1 MKNLVRH
8 PAVLVLAAVVVALGL
23 AGSLPAQAQTPPDE
37 AIADVR
43 VRAEQGDA
51 NAQHGLGL
59 MYATGLGVPQDDA
72 EAMRWFR
79 LVAEQGNA
87 TAQYTQWSGTPMRP
101 LAYFHK
107 RFITLHPFAAAH
119 TAEQGENEM
128 FNRITPVPAAGTS
141 STLPTTSRRA
151 FGRRLGL
158 SAAGLALAGCS
169 ASEPSADSAPAEAA
183 VDQGFVPAQDAAS
196 QAALTPDAALTL
208 LTDGN
213 ARFVAGTPVSRDYS
227 DQIRA
232 TAAGQYPF
240 AVVLGCIDSRVPIET
255 VFDQGIGD
263 IFAARIAGNIVNTEV
278 LGSLEFA
285 CQLAEAKLVVVLGHT
300 SCGAVKGA
308 ISSARLGNL
317 TQLVQKIDPAVEA
330 IEGERDVNNAD
341 YVDGVA
347 EENVRMV
354 IAEIRRESSVLATME
369 QEREVRIV
377 GGMYD
382 VSTGVVRFI

>member
-1 MKNLVRH
+1 
-8 PAVLVLAAVVVALGL
+8 
-23 AGSLPAQAQTPPDE
+23 
-37 AIADVR
+37 
-43 VRAEQGDA
+43 
-51 NAQHGLGL
+51 
-59 MYATGLGVPQDDA
+59 
-72 EAMRWFR
+72 
-79 LVAEQGNA
+79 
-87 TAQYTQWSGTPMRP
+87 
-101 LAYFHK
+101 
-107 RFITLHPFAAAH
+107 
-119 TAEQGENEM
+119 M
-128 FNRITPVPAAGTS
+128 FNRITPVPAAGAS

-169 ASEPSADSAPAEAA
+169 APAPAPSADSAPAEPA

-196 QAALTPDAALTL
+196 QAAITPDAALTL
-208 LTDGN
+208 LADGN
-213 ARFVAGTPVSRDYS
+213 ARFVAGTPVRRNYS

-263 IFAARIAGNIVNTEV
+263 IFAARVAGNIVNTEL
-278 LGSLEFA
+278 LGSMEFA
-285 CQLAEAKLVVVLGHT
+285 CRLAGSKLVVVLGHT

-317 TQLVQKIDPAVEA
+317 TQLVQKIEPAVEA
-330 IEGERDVNNAD
+330 IEGERDVDNAD

-347 EENVRMV
+347 EENVRLV

-369 QEREVRIV
+369 EEREIRIV
-377 GGMYD
+377 GAVYD

>member
-1 MKNLVRH
+1 
-8 PAVLVLAAVVVALGL
+8 
-23 AGSLPAQAQTPPDE
+23 
-37 AIADVR
+37 
-43 VRAEQGDA
+43 
-51 NAQHGLGL
+51 
-59 MYATGLGVPQDDA
+59 
-72 EAMRWFR
+72 
-79 LVAEQGNA
+79 
-87 TAQYTQWSGTPMRP
+87 
-101 LAYFHK
+101 
-107 RFITLHPFAAAH
+107 
-119 TAEQGENEM
+119 M
-128 FNRITPVPAAGTS
+128 FNRITPVPATGTS
-141 STLPTTSRRA
+141 STLPTASRRA

-169 ASEPSADSAPAEAA
+169 ASEPSADSALAEAA

-196 QAALTPDAALTL
+196 QAAVTPDAALTL

-213 ARFVAGTPVSRDYS
+213 ARFVAGTPVRRDYS

-263 IFAARIAGNIVNTEV
+263 IFSARIAGNIVNTEL
-278 LGSLEFA
+278 LGSMEFA
-285 CQLAEAKLVVVLGHT
+285 CQLAGAKLVVVLGHT

-317 TQLVQKIDPAVEA
+317 TQLVQKIEPAVEA

-369 QEREVRIV
+369 EEREVRIV

>member
-1 MKNLVRH
+1 
-8 PAVLVLAAVVVALGL
+8 
-23 AGSLPAQAQTPPDE
+23 
-37 AIADVR
+37 
-43 VRAEQGDA
+43 
-51 NAQHGLGL
+51 
-59 MYATGLGVPQDDA
+59 
-72 EAMRWFR
+72 
-79 LVAEQGNA
+79 
-87 TAQYTQWSGTPMRP
+87 
-101 LAYFHK
+101 
-107 RFITLHPFAAAH
+107 
-119 TAEQGENEM
+119 M
-128 FNRITPVPAAGTS
+128 FNRITPVLAAGAS
-141 STLPTTSRRA
+141 STPPTASRRA
-151 FGRRLGL
+151 FGQRLGL

-183 VDQGFVPAQDAAS
+183 DDQEFAPAQDAAS
-196 QAALTPDAALTL
+196 QAAVTPDAALTL
-208 LTDGN
+208 LADGN
-213 ARFVAGTPVSRDYS
+213 ARFVAGTPVRRDYS

-263 IFAARIAGNIVNTEV
+263 IFAARVAGNIVNTEL
-278 LGSLEFA
+278 LGSMEFA
-285 CQLAEAKLVVVLGHT
+285 CQLAGSKLVVVLGHT

-317 TQLVQKIDPAVEA
+317 TQLVQKIEPAVEA
-330 IEGERDVNNAD
+330 NDGERDVDNAD

-354 IAEIRRESSVLATME
+354 MAEIRRESPVLAAME
-369 QEREVRIV
+369 EEGTIRIV

>member
-1 MKNLVRH
+1 
-8 PAVLVLAAVVVALGL
+8 
-23 AGSLPAQAQTPPDE
+23 
-37 AIADVR
+37 
-43 VRAEQGDA
+43 
-51 NAQHGLGL
+51 
-59 MYATGLGVPQDDA
+59 
-72 EAMRWFR
+72 
-79 LVAEQGNA
+79 
-87 TAQYTQWSGTPMRP
+87 
-101 LAYFHK
+101 
-107 RFITLHPFAAAH
+107 
-119 TAEQGENEM
+119 M
-128 FNRITPVPAAGTS
+128 FNRITPVPAAGAS
-141 STLPTTSRRA
+141 STPPTTSRRA

-158 SAAGLALAGCS
+158 SAAGLALAGCA
-169 ASEPSADSAPAEAA
+169 ASEPAADPAPAEADA
-183 VDQGFVPAQDAAS
+183 DQGFVPAQDAAS

-208 LTDGN
+208 LADGN
-213 ARFVAGTPVSRDYS
+213 ARFVAGTPARRDYG

-240 AVVLGCIDSRVPIET
+240 AVVLGCIDSRVPVET

-278 LGSLEFA
+278 LGSMEFA
-285 CQLAEAKLVVVLGHT
+285 CRLAGSKLVVVLGHT

-330 IEGERDVNNAD
+330 IEGERDVDNAG

-369 QEREVRIV
+369 EEREIRIV

>member
-1 MKNLVRH
+1 
-8 PAVLVLAAVVVALGL
+8 
-23 AGSLPAQAQTPPDE
+23 
-37 AIADVR
+37 
-43 VRAEQGDA
+43 
-51 NAQHGLGL
+51 
-59 MYATGLGVPQDDA
+59 
-72 EAMRWFR
+72 
-79 LVAEQGNA
+79 
-87 TAQYTQWSGTPMRP
+87 
-101 LAYFHK
+101 
-107 RFITLHPFAAAH
+107 
-119 TAEQGENEM
+119 M

-151 FGRRLGL
+151 FGRRLGV

-169 ASEPSADSAPAEAA
+169 ASEPPADPAPAEAA

-196 QAALTPDAALTL
+196 QAAVTPDAALTL

-213 ARFVAGTPVSRDYS
+213 ARFVAGTPVRRDYS

-278 LGSLEFA
+278 LGSMEFA
-285 CQLAEAKLVVVLGHT
+285 CRLAGSKLVVVLGHT

-308 ISSARLGNL
+308 VSSARLGNL
-317 TQLVQKIDPAVEA
+317 TQLVQKIEPAVEA
-330 IEGERDVNNAD
+330 IEGERDVDNAD

-354 IAEIRRESSVLATME
+354 IAEIRRDSAVLAAME
-369 QEREVRIV
+369 QEGEIRIV